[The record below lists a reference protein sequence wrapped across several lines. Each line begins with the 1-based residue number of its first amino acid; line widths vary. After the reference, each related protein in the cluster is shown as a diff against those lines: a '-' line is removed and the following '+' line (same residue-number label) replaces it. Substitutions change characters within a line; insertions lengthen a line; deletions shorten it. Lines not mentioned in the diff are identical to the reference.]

1 MARQRPGDSG
11 APTMRDVADRAGV
24 STMTVSRVLK
34 DDARVS
40 EATRRRVLA
49 AVDALGYRL
58 NATARSLRLGGS
70 GMIGLIVTNLA
81 NPFYS
86 RLALGVQ
93 EVASQ
98 HGLSM
103 LLSNTGEE
111 LERER
116 GLVED
121 LASRQVAGMIV
132 VPAGGSHSHLTPAA
146 LRDMPVVLAS
156 RPPSGMA
163 ADCVLVDDF
172 GGARDATAE
181 LIARGHRRIGFLGN
195 PPAIHTGAERYRG
208 YRAAHEAAGLE
219 PDDRLVRRG
228 LTDVATAE
236 RAARRLLAPESPES
250 PGSPAS
256 REGPREPAPDA
267 PTALFCTNNRLT
279 QGAIRAVRALDVPV
293 ALAGFDD
300 FDLADI
306 LGMPLTIVSY
316 DADEMGR
323 QAARLLV
330 DRINGGPAASRPP
343 RRTVLPTHVIR
354 YGPE

>member
-1 MARQRPGDSG
+1 MSQQRPGDAG
-11 APTMRDVADRAGV
+11 APTMRDVANRAGV

-34 DDARVS
+34 RDTRVS
-40 EATRRRVLA
+40 EDTQRRVLT
-49 AVDALGYRL
+49 AVDDLGYRL

-93 EVASQ
+93 EVASE

-103 LLSNTGEE
+103 LLSNTGEQ
-111 LERER
+111 LDRER

-156 RPPSGMA
+156 RPPSGME

-172 GGARDATAE
+172 GGARDATAR
-181 LIARGHRRIGFLGN
+181 LIAAGHRRIGFLGN

-208 YRAAHEAAGLE
+208 YRAAHEDAGLE

-228 LTDVATAE
+228 PADVATAE
-236 RAARRLLAPESPES
+236 QAALGLLAP
-250 PGSPAS
+250 A
-256 REGPREPAPDA
+256 GPTGTGTA

-279 QGAIRAVRALDVPV
+279 QGAIRAVRALELPV

-300 FDLADI
+300 FDLADV

-323 QAARLLV
+323 QAARLLI
-330 DRINGGPAASRPP
+330 DRINGGPAAARPP
-343 RRTVLPTHVIR
+343 RRTVLPTHVLR

>member
-1 MARQRPGDSG
+1 MAQQRPGDAG

-34 DDARVS
+34 DDSRVS
-40 EATRRRVLA
+40 ETTRRRVLA

-93 EVASQ
+93 EVAAR

-103 LLSNTGEE
+103 LLSNTGED
-111 LERER
+111 LDRER

-132 VPAGGSHSHLTPAA
+132 VPAGDSHGHLTPAA

-172 GGARDATAE
+172 GGARDATAR
-181 LIARGHRRIGFLGN
+181 LLAAGHRRIGFLGN
-195 PPAIHTGAERYRG
+195 PPAIHTGTERYRG
-208 YRAAHEAAGLE
+208 YRAAHEAAGRE

-236 RAARRLLAPESPES
+236 RAARDLLAGA
-250 PGSPAS
+250 GSPY
-256 REGPREPAPDA
+256 PA

-279 QGAIRAVRALDVPV
+279 QGAIRAVRALELPV

-300 FDLADI
+300 FDLADV
-306 LGMPLTIVSY
+306 LGMPLTVVSY

-323 QAARLLV
+323 QAARLLI
-330 DRINGGPAASRPP
+330 DRINGGPAAPLPP
-343 RRTVLPTHVIR
+343 QRTVLPTHVIR
-354 YGPE
+354 YGPVV

>member
-1 MARQRPGDSG
+1 MARQRPGDTG
-11 APTMRDVADRAGV
+11 APTMRDVAGRAGV

-40 EATRRRVLA
+40 DATRRRVLA

-98 HGLSM
+98 HGLSV
-103 LLSNTGEE
+103 LLSNTGEQ
-111 LERER
+111 LQRER

-132 VPAGGSHSHLTPAA
+132 VPAGGGQSHLTPAA
-146 LRDMPVVLAS
+146 LRDTPVVLAS
-156 RPPSGMA
+156 RPPAGWA
-163 ADCVLVDDF
+163 ADHVLVDDF

-208 YRAAHEAAGLE
+208 YRAAHEAAGLT
-219 PDDRLVRRG
+219 PDERLVRRG

-236 RAARRLLAPESPES
+236 RAARDLLTPDP
-250 PGSPAS
+250 PDG
-256 REGPREPAPDA
+256 APDPPDGA

-279 QGAIRAVRALDVPV
+279 QGAIRAVRALGPPV

-330 DRINGGPAASRPP
+330 ERVGGGPAAAGPP
-343 RRTVLPTHVIR
+343 RLTVLPTHVIR
-354 YGPE
+354 YGPD

>member
-1 MARQRPGDSG
+1 MSQQRPGDAG
-11 APTMRDVADRAGV
+11 APTMRDVAHRAGV

-34 DDARVS
+34 RDARVS
-40 EATRRRVLA
+40 EDTRSRVLA

-111 LERER
+111 LDRER

-156 RPPSGMA
+156 RPPSGME

-172 GGARDATAE
+172 GGARDATAR
-181 LIARGHRRIGFLGN
+181 LLAAGHRRIGFLGN

-208 YRAAHEAAGLE
+208 YRAAHEAAGLD
-219 PDDRLVRRG
+219 PDDGLVRRG

-236 RAARRLLAPESPES
+236 RAARGLLAPGGA
-250 PGSPAS
+250 PGSGA
-256 REGPREPAPDA
+256 A

-279 QGAIRAVRALDVPV
+279 QGAIRAVRALELPV

-300 FDLADI
+300 FDLADV

-330 DRINGGPAASRPP
+330 DRINGGPAASWPP

>member
-1 MARQRPGDSG
+1 MSQQRPGDAG
-11 APTMRDVADRAGV
+11 APTMRDVANRAGV

-34 DDARVS
+34 RDTRVS
-40 EATRRRVLA
+40 EDTRRRVLT
-49 AVDALGYRL
+49 AVDDLGYRL

-93 EVASQ
+93 EVASE

-103 LLSNTGEE
+103 LLSNTGEQ
-111 LERER
+111 LDRER

-156 RPPSGMA
+156 RPPSGME

-172 GGARDATAE
+172 GGARDATAR
-181 LIARGHRRIGFLGN
+181 LIAAGHRRIGFLGN

-208 YRAAHEAAGLE
+208 YRAAHEDAGLE

-228 LTDVATAE
+228 PADVATAE
-236 RAARRLLAPESPES
+236 QAALGLLAPA
-250 PGSPAS
+250 GPA
-256 REGPREPAPDA
+256 GTGTA

-279 QGAIRAVRALDVPV
+279 QGAIRAVRALELPV

-300 FDLADI
+300 FDLADV

-323 QAARLLV
+323 QAARLLI
-330 DRINGGPAASRPP
+330 DRINGGPAAARPP
-343 RRTVLPTHVIR
+343 RRTVLPTHVLR

>member
-1 MARQRPGDSG
+1 MSQQRPGDAG
-11 APTMRDVADRAGV
+11 APTMRDVANRAGV

-40 EATRRRVLA
+40 EETRRRVLA

-103 LLSNTGEE
+103 LLSNTGEQ
-111 LERER
+111 LDRER

-156 RPPSGMA
+156 RPPSGME

-172 GGARDATAE
+172 GGARDATAR
-181 LIARGHRRIGFLGN
+181 LLAAGHRRIGFLGN
-195 PPAIHTGAERYRG
+195 PPAIHTGTERYRG

-219 PDDRLVRRG
+219 PGDGLVRRG

-236 RAARRLLAPESPES
+236 REARGLLAPGGA
-250 PGSPAS
+250 PGS
-256 REGPREPAPDA
+256 GTA

-279 QGAIRAVRALDVPV
+279 QGAIRAVRSLDLPV

-300 FDLADI
+300 FDLADV

-323 QAARLLV
+323 QAARLLI
-330 DRINGGPAASRPP
+330 DRINGGPAASWPP

-354 YGPE
+354 YGPD

>member
-1 MARQRPGDSG
+1 MSQQRPGDAG

-34 DDARVS
+34 RDARVS
-40 EATRRRVLA
+40 EGTRRRVLA
-49 AVDALGYRL
+49 AVDDLGYRL

-103 LLSNTGEE
+103 LLSNTGEQ
-111 LERER
+111 LDRER

-156 RPPSGMA
+156 RPPSGME

-172 GGARDATAE
+172 GGARDATAR
-181 LIARGHRRIGFLGN
+181 LIAAGHRRIGFLGN

-208 YRAAHEAAGLE
+208 YRAAHEEAGLE

-228 LTDVATAE
+228 LTDVAAAE
-236 RAARRLLAPESPES
+236 RAALGLLAPE
-250 PGSPAS
+250 GSADA
-256 REGPREPAPDA
+256 GTA

-279 QGAIRAVRALDVPV
+279 QGAIRAVRALELPV

-300 FDLADI
+300 FDLADV

-323 QAARLLV
+323 QAARLLI
-330 DRINGGPAASRPP
+330 DRINGGPAASWPP
-343 RRTVLPTHVIR
+343 RRTVLPTHVLR
-354 YGPE
+354 YGPQ

>member
-1 MARQRPGDSG
+1 MSQQRPGDAG
-11 APTMRDVADRAGV
+11 APTMRDVANRAGV

-34 DDARVS
+34 EDARVS
-40 EATRRRVLA
+40 EETRRRVLA

-103 LLSNTGEE
+103 LLSNTGEQ
-111 LERER
+111 LDRER

-156 RPPSGMA
+156 RPPSGME

-172 GGARDATAE
+172 GGARDATAR
-181 LIARGHRRIGFLGN
+181 LLAAGHRLIGFLGN

-219 PDDRLVRRG
+219 PDDGLVRRG

-236 RAARRLLAPESPES
+236 RAARGLLAPGSA
-250 PGSPAS
+250 PGS
-256 REGPREPAPDA
+256 GTA

-279 QGAIRAVRALDVPV
+279 QGAIRAVRALELPV

-300 FDLADI
+300 FDLADV

-323 QAARLLV
+323 QAARLLI
-330 DRINGGPAASRPP
+330 DRINGGPAASWPP

>member
-1 MARQRPGDSG
+1 MSQQRPGDAG
-11 APTMRDVADRAGV
+11 APTMRDVANRAGV

-34 DDARVS
+34 RDTRVS
-40 EATRRRVLA
+40 EDTRRRVLT
-49 AVDALGYRL
+49 AVDDLGYRL

-93 EVASQ
+93 EVASE

-103 LLSNTGEE
+103 LLSNTGEQ
-111 LERER
+111 LDRER

-156 RPPSGMA
+156 RPPSGME

-172 GGARDATAE
+172 GGARDATAR
-181 LIARGHRRIGFLGN
+181 LIAAGHRRIGFLGN

-208 YRAAHEAAGLE
+208 YRAAHEDAGLE

-228 LTDVATAE
+228 PADVATAE
-236 RAARRLLAPESPES
+236 QAALGLLAPA
-250 PGSPAS
+250 GPA
-256 REGPREPAPDA
+256 GTGTA

-279 QGAIRAVRALDVPV
+279 QGAIRAVRALELPV

-323 QAARLLV
+323 QAARLLI
-330 DRINGGPAASRPP
+330 DRINGGPAAARPP
-343 RRTVLPTHVIR
+343 RRTVLPTHVLR

>member
-1 MARQRPGDSG
+1 MSQQRPGDAG
-11 APTMRDVADRAGV
+11 APTMRDVANRAGV

-34 DDARVS
+34 RDTRVS
-40 EATRRRVLA
+40 EDTRRRVLT
-49 AVDALGYRL
+49 AVDDLGYRL

-93 EVASQ
+93 EVASE

-103 LLSNTGEE
+103 LLSNTGEQ
-111 LERER
+111 LDRER

-156 RPPSGMA
+156 RPPSGME

-172 GGARDATAE
+172 GGARDATAR
-181 LIARGHRRIGFLGN
+181 LLAAGHRRIGFLGN

-208 YRAAHEAAGLE
+208 YRAAHEDAGLE

-228 LTDVATAE
+228 PADVATAE
-236 RAARRLLAPESPES
+236 QAALGLLAPA
-250 PGSPAS
+250 GPA
-256 REGPREPAPDA
+256 GTGTA

-279 QGAIRAVRALDVPV
+279 QGAIRAVRALELPV
-293 ALAGFDD
+293 ELAGFDD
-300 FDLADI
+300 FDLADV

-323 QAARLLV
+323 QAARLLI
-330 DRINGGPAASRPP
+330 DRINGGPAAARPP
-343 RRTVLPTHVIR
+343 RRTVLPTHVLR

>member
-1 MARQRPGDSG
+1 MARQRPGDAG
-11 APTMRDVADRAGV
+11 APTMRDVATRAGV

-34 DDARVS
+34 DDTRVS
-40 EATRRRVLA
+40 DGTRRRVLA

-103 LLSNTGEE
+103 LLSNTGEQ
-111 LERER
+111 LDRER

-132 VPAGGSHSHLTPAA
+132 VPAGSSHSHLTPAA

-172 GGARDATAE
+172 GGARDATAA

-208 YRAAHEAAGLE
+208 YRAAHEAAGLT

-236 RAARRLLAPESPES
+236 RAARDLLAPDG
-250 PGSPAS
+250 PGDA
-256 REGPREPAPDA
+256 APDA

-279 QGAIRAVRALDVPV
+279 QGAIRAVRALDLPV

-323 QAARLLV
+323 QAARLLIE
-330 DRINGGPAASRPP
+330 RINGGPAATWPP

-354 YGPE
+354 YGP

>member
-1 MARQRPGDSG
+1 MSQQRPGDAG
-11 APTMRDVADRAGV
+11 APTMRDVANRAGV

-34 DDARVS
+34 DDTRVS
-40 EATRRRVLA
+40 DTTRRRVLD

-103 LLSNTGEE
+103 LLSNTGEQ
-111 LERER
+111 LDRER

-156 RPPSGMA
+156 RPPSGME

-172 GGARDATAE
+172 GGARDATAR
-181 LIARGHRRIGFLGN
+181 LLAAGHRRIGFLGN
-195 PPAIHTGAERYRG
+195 PPSIHTGAERYRG

-236 RAARRLLAPESPES
+236 RAARGLLAPGGSGG
-250 PGSPAS
+250 PGPDTARAPA
-256 REGPREPAPDA
+256 A

-279 QGAIRAVRALDVPV
+279 QGAIRAVRALDLSV

-300 FDLADI
+300 FDLADV

-323 QAARLLV
+323 QAARLLIE
-330 DRINGGPAASRPP
+330 RINGGPAATWPP

-354 YGPE
+354 YGPK